1 MTQMQESKL
10 MRALQ
15 LLRESGLTATAIHT
29 PSNTFYKVLNRAETK
44 KQHKP
49 IFHYVYRSQKTH
61 KFVCDGI
68 HPYCQDEGK
77 ICVHKAAAFVAE
89 TGGDIDAAC
98 RIAAQPTPAAPVVAP
113 TESIIIRATPT
124 MSAVLQAMRPLT
136 PVLQRRAQETW

>member
-29 PSNTFYKVLNRAETK
+29 PSNTFYKVLNRSESK

-61 KFVCDGI
+61 KFVCLCYHGAKDG
-68 HPYCQDEGK
+68 EV
-77 ICVHKAAAFVAE
+77 CVHKAAALVAE
-89 TGGDIDAAC
+89 QGGDIDAVC
-98 RIAAQPTPAAPVVAP
+98 QSAAQPAPV
-113 TESIIIRATPT
+113 TEDRATWLPVARPT
-124 MSAVLQAMRPLT
+124 MADALATMRP
-136 PVLQRRAQETW
+136 VLRPRAEEAW